1 MGVYLGCEA
10 RKYLEGLALAR
21 SCLEGILIGHKQ
33 GHEYYIE
40 QVFPFHKALC
50 MTEES
55 FTEINQHF
63 DDKVVGFYTFSLEER
78 EGVKYFVPFAV
89 GKVLLRIKTDRKK
102 SISVN
107 SFCID
112 YDDAFILKSVDTH
125 IINRE

>member
-21 SCLEGILIGHKQ
+21 SCLEGILIGHKL
-33 GHEYYIE
+33 
-40 QVFPFHKALC
+40 FPLHKALC

-55 FTEINQHF
+55 FTEINRHF

-78 EGVKYFVPFAV
+78 EAEKFFVPFAV

-102 SISVN
+102 GISVN